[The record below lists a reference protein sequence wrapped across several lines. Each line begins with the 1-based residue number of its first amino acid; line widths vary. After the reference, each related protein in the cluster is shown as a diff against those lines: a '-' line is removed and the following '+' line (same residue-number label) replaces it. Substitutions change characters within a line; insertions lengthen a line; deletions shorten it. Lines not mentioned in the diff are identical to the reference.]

1 MDECEGLLGHLERQ
15 IAAPEGTP
23 ARIGTLVSELSSSSV
38 VAPRKLS
45 ATLSDRLGE
54 IAATHGGSVPLHG
67 RLFAQWMHH
76 AFPRECPYPHLS
88 GSTNPQ
94 TPDEWL
100 DSTGEEATAT
110 DDEMMKHVDVAN
122 YWDDLKP
129 NSTEAEFEVEGLPWD
144 TEEELLVGRPLSVK
158 QASGSTFIATLR
170 NALLFALV
178 AVIAYGLANQSKRV
192 PSKSE

>member
-45 ATLSDRLGE
+45 ATLTDRLGE
-54 IAATHGGSVPLHG
+54 IAAEHGGSVQLHG

-100 DSTGEEATAT
+100 ESTGEETTAT
-110 DDEMMKHVDVAN
+110 DEEMQLHAN
-122 YWDDLKP
+122 NTDASFTADGM
-129 NSTEAEFEVEGLPWD
+129 AALPWHP
-144 TEEELLVGRPLSVK
+144 EEELLVARPE
-158 QASGSTFIATLR
+158 AAATGG
-170 NALLFALV
+170 LFAMLRSVVLLTIV
-178 AVIAYGLANQSKRV
+178 ASVAYGMVHSARLTSTLPRG
-192 PSKSE
+192 KSSEKYLV